1 MQPVANVRY
10 RTMGTVLRADAT
22 ELPDIK
28 LNTIIDNSFQNSPV
42 MASMPPSGLA
52 SLEKDMVAVRIAAY

>member
-1 MQPVANVRY
+1 
-10 RTMGTVLRADAT
+10 MGTVLRADAS

-52 SLEKDMVAVRIAAY
+52 EAWRKTWSRSASLPTDGSSGCSQ